1 MITDEEFQIILNKNE
16 SSVLDFKEE
25 IYDFNNDRNGI
36 VTSKYVKDVISFCNT
51 IRTETSYIIFG
62 VKEKE
67 DKTVNLVGI
76 SNTIDDSI
84 LQDKIKDKVI
94 PRPIFS
100 FYTKEYYNKKF
111 GILEFPIYRYEMPI
125 IPTVKNLK
133 GLESGKV
140 YYRNGS
146 SNTEANAIDIIR
158 INDWLKTLPEAA
170 TKENLN
176 DKISKYINE
185 LTKGEVKLSSI
196 FSNLFLLS
204 KDYNLDY
211 LSEFCQSELSGTN
224 KESVNEDDYRIVNC
238 FISWN
243 KLNINPYSMHKP
255 TAQLVKN
262 EMDEHKEFFKY
273 KIAISQPIIA
283 IESMIE
289 KMGNDSDSFYG
300 TLESDTQTLLGMEK
314 KHKIYIYL
322 FPDDLSNLYRNIRQK
337 AIDII
342 MQL

>member
-1 MITDEEFQIILNKNE
+1 MITDEDFQNILNKNE
-16 SSVLDFKEE
+16 NTVLDFKEE
-25 IYDFNNDRNGI
+25 IYDFNNDRNGN

-51 IRTETSYIIFG
+51 IRSETSYIIFG

-67 DKTVNLVGI
+67 DKTVDLVGI
-76 SNTIDDSI
+76 SNHIDDSI

-100 FYTKEYYNKKF
+100 FYTKEYHSKKF

-125 IPTVKNLK
+125 IPSVNNLK

-170 TKENLN
+170 TKENFN

-185 LTKGEVKLSSI
+185 LTQGEVKLSTI

-211 LSEFCQSELSGTN
+211 LSEFCQSELSGTK
-224 KESVNEDDYRIVNC
+224 KEIVNEDDYRIVH
-238 FISWN
+238 F
-243 KLNINPYSMHKP
+243 LYH
-255 TAQLVKN
+255 
-262 EMDEHKEFFKY
+262 
-273 KIAISQPIIA
+273 
-283 IESMIE
+283 
-289 KMGNDSDSFYG
+289 G
-300 TLESDTQTLLGMEK
+300 T
-314 KHKIYIYL
+314 
-322 FPDDLSNLYRNIRQK
+322 N
-337 AIDII
+337 
-342 MQL
+342 